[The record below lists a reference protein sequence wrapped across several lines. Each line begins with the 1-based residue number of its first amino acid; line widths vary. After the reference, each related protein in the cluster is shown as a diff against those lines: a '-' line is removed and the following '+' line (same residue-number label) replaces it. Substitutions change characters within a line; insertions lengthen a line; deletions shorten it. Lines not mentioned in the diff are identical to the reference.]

1 MEPTFQFTFL
11 NEFPSRDT
19 EVTSS
24 LLLFQTCFPIIAH
37 YVLLVAD
44 VMIGVVFTLGVLA
57 VRIMNTNIYIFSNK
71 HKPGK
76 RPDLHPDVCLMEEY
90 SHRNS
95 WWNKLSVAC
104 QCLLDLNPTLLCSP
118 PAARPGSVLHHDP
131 PDALPRQTP
140 RAAVG
145 ARHLLHASAQVPGA
159 AQPSAVLEE
168 RRLLSAPVAGSTPR
182 LRKSSRFCCFCLILN

>member
-90 SHRNS
+90 SHRGKDDATVDEIS
-95 WWNKLSVAC
+95 SVWPVSVCWTWTRPCCVPLQLLGLVLSSIMIHQMRYPDRPPVLLSV
-104 QCLLDLNPTLLCSP
+104 
-118 PAARPGSVLHHDP
+118 PAIF
-131 PDALPRQTP
+131 
-140 RAAVG
+140 
-145 ARHLLHASAQVPGA
+145 
-159 AQPSAVLEE
+159 
-168 RRLLSAPVAGSTPR
+168 STPPPKYQE
-182 LRKSSRFCCFCLILN
+182 LHNPPQY